1 MQPERW
7 VEVADGYDTVYQKGE
22 RPERYKSP
30 CLDDIMRGAPKE
42 ARDEWFRDTK
52 ESSSSPLQQ

>member
-1 MQPERW
+1 MDKW

-22 RPERYKSP
+22 LPERYKSP

-42 ARDEWFRDTK
+42 AREAWFKDTK
-52 ESSSSPLQQ
+52 GSSSSRPQQ